1 MRFMYSPIRFL
12 FVSFLLLH
20 FLSPMA
26 QPGNNAKV
34 KIDIKRQLF
43 HDYIDKEQKIALKS
57 DGTADNSF
65 KLFGADE
72 EINFLITQGL
82 TKKVDV
88 LQLKIE
94 NDTALVHGRKVG
106 YLKGIEN
113 LLKNFSARVRSRRIN
128 ASYWPQIIDTYEKA
142 MQLDSEGESIEPLIV
157 KNNYDV
163 GNLILLSTAFD
174 KNSGRPGAKN
184 TLLLKYV
191 TLHPEQIFS
200 MLHDNPGV
208 PFRDSLIIIAG
219 YKYPN
224 LLYDYASANN
234 KLGYAIRNIGD
245 TLIRTVSK
253 MATSGGSGQIYFPFL
268 DNILK
273 GRVTLQDIDAVR
285 NDDVKYYK
293 LLVKT
298 RIDYVNRSLQKNT
311 IYGMADLESRLKN
324 KAKNVFIKTINGLHE
339 ESDAVRFRILQPLSA
354 QELYYLV
361 IYGED
366 EIYTSS
372 YTKGVYP
379 AVMSKCGNRG
389 DSLLVSVSFDRFKK
403 FIKMAAGYNTLNDF
417 LKSFPSDEQSRSLMT
432 GFVNGLEKSA
442 GLEDGVDVA
451 DSYTSIREHNKP
463 LADYILNLVKNNLEK
478 NQSRNNQRGMVMYNL
493 MYKLFLSADTINKID
508 LSNEF
513 GIPPVYEV
521 KYNTLANDKQQVIMH
536 VFFFGDE
543 DGRNNYQGFIRQFSS
558 GNWKLTANNNQ
569 WVSISS
575 VKGKPVIIYANK
587 PLPEET
593 DEDNKAQKALN
604 EYLEKNGISPSIVIH
619 RGHSYY
625 ANTTISYIKPTAKI
639 VYLGSCGGYHL
650 LHDVLEHSQD
660 AHIIASKQIGKTI
673 INQPFF
679 NILMEKIRNG
689 NDIEWI
695 PFWNEFKRAAG
706 SVEGFEDYIPPH
718 KNLGAIFIK
727 AYNKQMGVQ
736 EEGKQL

>member
-43 HDYIDKEQKIALKS
+43 HDFIDKEQKIALKS

>member
-142 MQLDSEGESIEPLIV
+142 MQLDSKGESIEPLIV

-379 AVMSKCGNRG
+379 AVMSQCGNRG